1 MRTDYNGSMIEFL
14 IRTFIKDHENTAD
27 KNIRLRYGVLA
38 GSVGIFCNLL
48 LTAIKITVGLLTG
61 AISIIA
67 DAVNNL
73 SDALSSIVTLVG
85 FRLSGKPAD
94 EDHPYGHGRVEYLS
108 GFIVAAAVIAV
119 AVNLLKTSVENILN
133 GRVPEVSRTTV
144 LILVIAILFK
154 MWMARFYFYIS
165 NKISSTAMK
174 ATAKDSLTDCI
185 TTSASLISVLVL
197 LFAKINIDGWA
208 GALVSLFVIYSGY
221 TAARDTIDLLLGK
234 APEPERIEEIRRTAL
249 ENPEVIGIHDLR
261 VHEYGPGTVIVSLH
275 LEMDYDK
282 TLSEAHEIVHQVE
295 NAIRGKKLA
304 EQVTIH
310 IDPVSYDDPQRRLIL
325 KEVRDTLTGIDPVI
339 SMHDLMVAGEN
350 GRTRVSFDVVVPYE
364 YPLSNEELTEKIRNM
379 LKKQDTDYEI
389 EVDRGEYQILSGSK
403 FPEK

>member
-1 MRTDYNGSMIEFL
+1 MIEFL

-48 LTAIKITVGLLTG
+48 LTAIKVTVGLLTG

-94 EDHPYGHGRVEYLS
+94 EDHPYGHGRIEYLS

-208 GALVSLFVIYSGY
+208 GA
-221 TAARDTIDLLLGK
+221 
-234 APEPERIEEIRRTAL
+234 
-249 ENPEVIGIHDLR
+249 
-261 VHEYGPGTVIVSLH
+261 
-275 LEMDYDK
+275 
-282 TLSEAHEIVHQVE
+282 
-295 NAIRGKKLA
+295 
-304 EQVTIH
+304 
-310 IDPVSYDDPQRRLIL
+310 
-325 KEVRDTLTGIDPVI
+325 
-339 SMHDLMVAGEN
+339 
-350 GRTRVSFDVVVPYE
+350 
-364 YPLSNEELTEKIRNM
+364 
-379 LKKQDTDYEI
+379 
-389 EVDRGEYQILSGSK
+389 
-403 FPEK
+403 